1 MSVEGEQQT
10 SGEGLEERYKEVS
23 VLPFDQVK
31 RGSEILVFTGRT
43 LDEVKEAPNYRIE
56 VVGIRKNG
64 LLVRVSP
71 AFQGMGGDFT
81 ARMPGSFRGIYP
93 DVSRNSLNY
102 VPGVN
107 SGVLE
112 VADEKV
118 ASMLHFENLKDLDGE
133 RRSKSSTTSPIRKIL
148 FKR

>member
-1 MSVEGEQQT
+1 MSVEGERQN
-10 SGEGLEERYKEVS
+10 SGESLEDQYKEVT

-43 LDEVKEAPNYRIE
+43 LEEVKDIPDYTIK

-64 LLVRVSP
+64 LLVQVSP
-71 AFQGMGGDFT
+71 AYKGMGGDFT

-93 DVSRNSLNY
+93 DVSRNSLDY
-102 VPGVN
+102 TPGVN
-107 SGVLE
+107 NGVLE

-133 RRSKSSTTSPIRKIL
+133 RMAKSSTTSPIRKIL
-148 FKR
+148 FKT